1 MFERSIMKDLRKWAD
16 NPYRKLF
23 DR

>member
-1 MFERSIMKDLRKWAD
+1 MKDLRKWAD